1 MIDVVAAVIENEAG
15 KILVAKRK
23 QGKKLGGFWE
33 FPGGK
38 IEEGETPQDSLK
50 RELQEEMNVEIE
62 VGAFIGENVHYYV
75 EFAIRLMVYKARI
88 IRGKIKLLDHDEYA
102 WLEVGELTN
111 VKLAPADIPLVQLM
125 KK

>member
-23 QGKKLGGFWE
+23 QGKKLAGFWE

-38 IEEGETPQDSLK
+38 IEEGETPEESLQ

-62 VGAFIGENVHYYV
+62 VGAFIGENVHYYG
-75 EFAIRLMVYKARI
+75 EFAIRLMVYRARI
-88 IRGKIKLLDHDEYA
+88 IRGEIKLSDHEEYA
-102 WLEVGELTN
+102 WLEAGELTN